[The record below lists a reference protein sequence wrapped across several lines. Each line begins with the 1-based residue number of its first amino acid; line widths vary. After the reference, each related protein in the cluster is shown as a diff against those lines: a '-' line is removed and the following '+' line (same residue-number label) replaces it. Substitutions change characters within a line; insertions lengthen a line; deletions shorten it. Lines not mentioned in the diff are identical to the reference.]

1 MTAEVCIK
9 RDLSRWPTCHCPPCM
24 VQRRRMAKL
33 RRTGRL
39 PRPDPALAW
48 ERIDSW
54 MGAGYSAAWIATA
67 CGLQMRN
74 IESALSERNAGHVR
88 KLGATVTGRIMAADI
103 RTGTAGH
110 CDALVARRRLQ
121 ALACHGFDTSRLQA
135 ASGISFVT
143 LASIRRGAT
152 KDITAA
158 RHHQI
163 ADLYELLSGRF
174 GTSTEAR
181 RRATLAGWVPPLGW
195 DNIDDPT
202 ETPNTGATS
211 GWTSSQRFDLDDVE
225 FLLDV
230 APYTL
235 DQLAERL
242 NVTKS
247 AIEHACERGDRR
259 DILTRLARNTTLRDR
274 AQAA

>member
-1 MTAEVCIK
+1 
-9 RDLSRWPTCHCPPCM
+9 
-24 VQRRRMAKL
+24 
-33 RRTGRL
+33 
-39 PRPDPALAW
+39 
-48 ERIDSW
+48 
-54 MGAGYSAAWIATA
+54 
-67 CGLQMRN
+67 
-74 IESALSERNAGHVR
+74 
-88 KLGATVTGRIMAADI
+88 
-103 RTGTAGH
+103 
-110 CDALVARRRLQ
+110 
-121 ALACHGFDTSRLQA
+121 
-135 ASGISFVT
+135 

-202 ETPNTGATS
+202 ETPDTGASS
-211 GWTSSQRFDLDDVE
+211 GWTSSQRFDLDDVD

-230 APYTL
+230 TPYTL

-242 NVTKS
+242 GVTKS
-247 AIEHACERGDRR
+247 AIEHACERKNRR
-259 DILTRLARNTTLRDR
+259 DILTRLARNTVIRDR

>member
-1 MTAEVCIK
+1 MSATVCIK

-24 VQRRRMAKL
+24 VQRRRMNKL

-48 ERIDSW
+48 ARIDAWVS
-54 MGAGYSAAWIATA
+54 AGFSPAWIATA
-67 CGLQMRN
+67 CGLQVRN

-103 RTGTAGH
+103 RAGTAGH

-135 ASGISFVT
+135 VCGISFVT
-143 LASIRRGAT
+143 LAAIRRGAT
-152 KDITAA
+152 TNITAA

-163 ADLYELLSGRF
+163 RALYEQLSGQF
-174 GTSTEAR
+174 GTSKETK
-181 RRATLAGWVPPLGW
+181 RRATLAGWAPPLAW

-202 ETPNTGATS
+202 ETPKLGASS
-211 GWTSSQRFDLDDVE
+211 GWTSSQRFALDDVE
-225 FLLDV
+225 FLLD
-230 APYTL
+230 AHPFTL
-235 DQLAERL
+235 DELAERL
-242 NVTKS
+242 HVTKS
-247 AIEHACERGDRR
+247 AIEHACERKDRR
-259 DILTRLARNTTLRDR
+259 DILHRLARNTTLRDR

>member
-24 VQRRRMAKL
+24 VQRRRMNKL

-48 ERIDSW
+48 ARIDAW

-74 IESALSERNAGHVR
+74 IESALSERNSGHVR
-88 KLGATVTGRIMAADI
+88 KLGATVTGRIMGADI

-135 ASGISFVT
+135 ACGISFVT
-143 LASIRRGAT
+143 LAAIRRGAT
-152 KDITAA
+152 TNITAA

-163 ADLYELLSGRF
+163 RDLYEQLSGQF
-174 GTSTEAR
+174 GTSKEAK
-181 RRATLAGWVPPLGW
+181 RRATLAGWAPPLAW

-202 ETPNTGATS
+202 ETPNLG
-211 GWTSSQRFDLDDVE
+211 QRVDTEMDDVAIMRATHGDHVTLTKAE
-225 FLLDV
+225 RTV
-230 APYTL
+230 AVARLTAQGL
-235 DQLAERL
+235 SADQVAERL
-242 NVTKS
+242 HVTQ
-247 AIEHACERGDRR
+247 RTVTRDRR
-259 DILTRLARNTTLRDR
+259 
-274 AQAA
+274 QAA